1 VDLAVYGAFYLPD
14 HTGESWPMTIIA
26 WIVAGLLFVTSVGIL
41 VSRDWRLGL
50 GFLGLQYLG
59 VFWLTSQHWPVSM
72 AAIKLVTG
80 WMAIATLGITRLNL
94 KESDKESEQILPEGR
109 LFRMFTAGIV
119 TVIIVT
125 VAPTVEEIIP
135 GIGMPVISGSL
146 ILMGLGMLHLGMT
159 VQPFRVILGLLTV
172 LAGFEALYAA
182 LESSILVAAM
192 LSTVNL
198 GLALVG
204 AYLLSAR
211 MPEEN
216 V

>member
-1 VDLAVYGAFYLPD
+1 
-14 HTGESWPMTIIA
+14 MTIIA
-26 WIVAGLLFVTSVGIL
+26 WIVAGLLLVTSVGIL

-72 AAIKLVTG
+72 AAIKVVTG
-80 WMAIATLGITRLNL
+80 WMAIATLGITRLNI
-94 KESDKESEQILPEGR
+94 KESGKESEQILPEGR

-125 VAPTVEEIIP
+125 AAPTVEDIIP

-146 ILMGLGMLHLGMT
+146 ILMALGMLHLGMT

-172 LAGFEALYAA
+172 LAGFEVLYAA

-204 AYLLSAR
+204 AYLLSAQ

>member
-1 VDLAVYGAFYLPD
+1 M
-14 HTGESWPMTIIA
+14 TPMA
-26 WIVAGLLFVTSVGIL
+26 WIVSGALLVTSLGLL

-59 VFWLTSQHWPVSM
+59 VFWLTSLHWPISM

-94 KESDKESEQILPEGR
+94 KDVEEGAKQAWPQGR
-109 LFRMFTAGIV
+109 LFRIFTAGIV
-119 TVIIVT
+119 TVIVIT
-125 VAPTVEEIIP
+125 VAPSVENTIP

-159 VQPFRVILGLLTV
+159 TRPFRVILGLLTV
-172 LAGFEALYAA
+172 LSGFESLYAA

-192 LSTVNL
+192 LATVNM

-204 AYLLSAR
+204 AYLLTAR
-211 MPEEN
+211 VPEESL
-216 V
+216 

>member
-1 VDLAVYGAFYLPD
+1 
-14 HTGESWPMTIIA
+14 MTIIA

-80 WMAIATLGITRLNL
+80 WMAIATLGITRLNI
-94 KESDKESEQILPEGR
+94 KESDEESEQILPEGR

>member
-1 VDLAVYGAFYLPD
+1 
-14 HTGESWPMTIIA
+14 MTIIA
-26 WIVAGLLFVTSVGIL
+26 WIVAGLLLVTSVGIL

-72 AAIKLVTG
+72 AAIKVVTG

-94 KESDKESEQILPEGR
+94 KEPDKESEQILPEGR

-119 TVIIVT
+119 TVIIIT
-125 VAPTVEEIIP
+125 AAPTVEDIIP

>member
-1 VDLAVYGAFYLPD
+1 
-14 HTGESWPMTIIA
+14 MTIIA
-26 WIVAGLLFVTSVGIL
+26 WIVAGFLLITSVGIL
-41 VSRDWRLGL
+41 ISDDWRLGL

-80 WMAIATLGITRLNL
+80 WMAIATLGITRLNI
-94 KESDKESEQILPEGR
+94 KEAGEELEQTLPQGR
-109 LFRMFTAGIV
+109 LFRIFTAGIV
-119 TVIIVT
+119 AAIVFT
-125 VAPTVEEIIP
+125 AAPTVEDTIP

-159 VQPFRVILGLLTV
+159 VNPFRVILGLLTV
-172 LAGFEALYAA
+172 LSGFEVLYAA

-204 AYLLSAR
+204 AYLLTAR
-211 MPEEN
+211 KPEES

>member
-1 VDLAVYGAFYLPD
+1 
-14 HTGESWPMTIIA
+14 MTILA
-26 WIVAGLLFVTSVGIL
+26 WIVSSLLLVTSVGIL

-50 GFLGLQYLG
+50 GFLGVQYLG
-59 VFWLTSQHWPVSM
+59 VFWLTNQHWPASM

-80 WMAIATLGITRLNL
+80 WMAIATLGITRLNI
-94 KESDKESEQILPEGR
+94 KEEEESNQILPEGR
-109 LFRMFTAGIV
+109 LFRIFTAGIV
-119 TVIIVT
+119 TIIVIT
-125 VAPTVEEIIP
+125 AAPIVENIIP
-135 GIGMPVISGSL
+135 GIGMTVISGSL
-146 ILMGLGMLHLGMT
+146 ILMGVGMLQLGMT

-172 LAGFEALYAA
+172 LSGFEALYAA

-204 AYLLSAR
+204 AYLLTAHK
-211 MPEEN
+211 PEES

>member
-1 VDLAVYGAFYLPD
+1 
-14 HTGESWPMTIIA
+14 MTIIA
-26 WIVAGLLFVTSVGIL
+26 WIVAALLLVTSVGIL

-80 WMAIATLGITRLNL
+80 WMAIATLGITRLNI

-119 TVIIVT
+119 TVIIGT
-125 VAPTVEEIIP
+125 AAPTVEDIIP

-172 LAGFEALYAA
+172 LSGFESLYAA